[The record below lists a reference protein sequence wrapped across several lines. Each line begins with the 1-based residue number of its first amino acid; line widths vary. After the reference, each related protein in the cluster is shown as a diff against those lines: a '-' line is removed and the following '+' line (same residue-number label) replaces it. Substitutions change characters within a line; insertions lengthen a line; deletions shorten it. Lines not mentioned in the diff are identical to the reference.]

1 YAPTIP
7 SSGQSSSHDERSSN
21 SWSGGDGVGAGHR
34 SGSLETKPR
43 PSRRPSAA
51 ERNNHSQDGEMARI
65 ASGTPPEPAVFG
77 PPQNPNLACQD
88 ESAGGAEKGFFC
100 RVCGERVT
108 SLSEEKHNTSTL
120 HIFNQQHRPQGRKV
134 QIHES
139 NKGFQLLAG
148 MGWKLDEGLGSRKQ
162 GRVNPL
168 QTTFKR
174 DTTGLGAGGKLRPRV
189 THFPSHVPS
198 QALNAPDGKSDAV
211 RAQERLDRGRLGG
224 GGGRHRRAR
233 DGGGCSGNRLDASGE
248 SSGVNAEPSARAG
261 GERAAGDSWGGFWGQ
276 GIHSGSGGGGSGG
289 GGGCRFTGE
298 GTASSGGAGPREG
311 RGKSGHET
319 GSFLTRREREAEL
332 EQERQKE
339 RRTRFELLSDVPEE
353 YAALFTG

>member
-1 YAPTIP
+1 MAMVASGIP
-7 SSGQSSSHDERSSN
+7 
-21 SWSGGDGVGAGHR
+21 
-34 SGSLETKPR
+34 LET
-43 PSRRPSAA
+43 
-51 ERNNHSQDGEMARI
+51 I
-65 ASGTPPEPAVFG
+65 VFG
-77 PPQNPNLACQD
+77 PPQNPKLAGQD

-211 RAQERLDRGRLGG
+211 RAQERLDRGTLGG
-224 GGGRHRRAR
+224 GGGGRRRRAR

-248 SSGVNAEPSARAG
+248 LSGVNPEPSARVG
-261 GERAAGDSWGGFWGQ
+261 GGGATGDSWGGFWGQ
-276 GIHSGSGGGGSGG
+276 GTHSGGGGGSGGSGGGGGGGSGG
-289 GGGCRFTGE
+289 GGGGGGCRSTGE
-298 GTASSGGAGPREG
+298 GTASSGGAGLREG

-319 GSFLTRREREAEL
+319 GYFLTRREREAEL
-332 EQERQKE
+332 KRERRKE

>member
-7 SSGQSSSHDERSSN
+7 SSGQSSSHDERSSY
-21 SWSGGDGVGAGHR
+21 SWSGGDRVYAGQR
-34 SGSLETKPR
+34 SDSVETKPR
-43 PSRRPSAA
+43 PSRRPPAA
-51 ERNNHSQDGEMARI
+51 EKNFHSQEGEMAMA
-65 ASGTPPEPAVFG
+65 ASGIPLEPVVFG
-77 PPQNPNLACQD
+77 PPQNPNLAGQE

-174 DTTGLGAGGKLRPRV
+174 NTTGLGAGEKLRPRV
-189 THFPSHVPS
+189 THLPSHVPA

-211 RAQERLDRGRLGG
+211 RAYERLDRGRLGG
-224 GGGRHRRAR
+224 GGGRRRRAR

-248 SSGVNAEPSARAG
+248 LSGVNAEPCARAG
-261 GERAAGDSWGGFWGQ
+261 GGGAAGDSWGGFWGQ
-276 GIHSGSGGGGSGG
+276 GTHPGSGSGVSGG
-289 GGGCRFTGE
+289 GGGCCSTGE
-298 GTASSGGAGPREG
+298 GIASSGGAGRREG

-332 EQERQKE
+332 ERERRKE